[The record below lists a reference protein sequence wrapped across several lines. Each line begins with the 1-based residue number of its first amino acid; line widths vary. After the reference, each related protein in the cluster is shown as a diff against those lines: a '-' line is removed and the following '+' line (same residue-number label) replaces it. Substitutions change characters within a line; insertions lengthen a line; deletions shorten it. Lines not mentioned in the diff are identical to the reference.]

1 MDILNALGVDIEATY
16 VPHKT
21 AAGESPTLRWIVSV
35 RRNGR
40 PFFETTYS
48 AGYAHSPEYKS
59 HGGRV
64 TAAVIAECE
73 TGCVYGK
80 HSTPVPPPAAAD
92 VVHSLIMDASTA
104 DEEFE
109 DWASNYGYSTDSR
122 EAERIF
128 NACGRTAAALRRAFT
143 RDELTQLEAAFSD
156 Y

>member
-1 MDILNALGVDIEATY
+1 MDILNTLGVDIEATY

-40 PFFETTYS
+40 PFYETTYS
-48 AGYAHSPEYKS
+48 AGCAHSPEYMR

-64 TAAVIAECE
+64 TSAVVSECE
-73 TGCVYGK
+73 TGVVYGT
-80 HSTPVPPPAAAD
+80 HATPVPPPDAAD
-92 VVHSLIMDASTA
+92 VVHSLIMDASTT

-109 DWASNYGYSTDSR
+109 DWASNYGYDPDSR
-122 EAERIF
+122 EAERIYK
-128 NACGRTAAALRRAFT
+128 ACRLTAAALRRAFT
-143 RDELTQLEAAFSD
+143 RDELTQLEEAFSD